1 MWRIIFALATV
12 TVLSLGAPQEPVHT
26 TPVQI
31 ISQNAVVN
39 ADGSFNYSFET
50 SNGIKVEESGF
61 VKPVI
66 DVRSGLG
73 EGTTDENTGDSQVI
87 QGSFSYTA
95 PDGSPISL
103 KYIADETGFHPE
115 GAHLPTP
122 PPIPGPIQKSLSLL
136 PETSSEHAST

>member
-1 MWRIIFALATV
+1 
-12 TVLSLGAPQEPVHT
+12 
-26 TPVQI
+26 
-31 ISQNAVVN
+31 
-39 ADGSFNYSFET
+39 
-50 SNGIKVEESGF
+50 

-103 KYIADETGFHPE
+103 KYDHMPN
-115 GAHLPTP
+115 TP
-122 PPIPGPIQKSLSLL
+122 LVNTLL
-136 PETSSEHAST
+136 PYFEKKYPYELSSFAVHVTTLCK